1 MRNFKETVSMVREV
15 GFTALFTFLYS
26 PRVGTRAASM
36 EDLVSA
42 EEKSRWFQELLAAQE
57 ETSAQRSQS
66 ILGSIQRVL
75 VEESNEKRGLLAGK
89 TEGNLNCD
97 FAGDPSL
104 VGSYVNVKV
113 TESRNWVLKGDLV

>member
-1 MRNFKETVSMVREV
+1 
-15 GFTALFTFLYS
+15 
-26 PRVGTRAASM
+26 M

-42 EEKSRWFQELLAAQE
+42 EEKSRWFQELLGRLRKKLLPSAASRFWE
-57 ETSAQRSQS
+57 VFSGFWWKKAMKNGGFWPE
-66 ILGSIQRVL
+66 
-75 VEESNEKRGLLAGK
+75 K

-113 TESRNWVLKGDLV
+113 TESRNWVLKAI

>member
-1 MRNFKETVSMVREV
+1 
-15 GFTALFTFLYS
+15 
-26 PRVGTRAASM
+26 M

-89 TEGNLNCD
+89 TEGTQTAISLEILL
-97 FAGDPSL
+97 SL
-104 VGSYVNVKV
+104 VLTS
-113 TESRNWVLKGDLV
+113 T